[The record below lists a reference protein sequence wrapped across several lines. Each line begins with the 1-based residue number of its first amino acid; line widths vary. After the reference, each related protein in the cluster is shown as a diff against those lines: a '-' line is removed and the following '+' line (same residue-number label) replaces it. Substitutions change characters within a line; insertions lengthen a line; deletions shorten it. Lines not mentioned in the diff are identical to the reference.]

1 MASSP
6 STYRRRPNKSKGS
19 FCSSARCDDEESDV
33 DFWRQQAR
41 TCSQHITRT
50 SALMPSACVR
60 LCPILRSCVQIGYLS
75 IRFPFCAERREDCRW
90 RASLSKFEERG
101 NGRFVQSITPTTITK
116 RCTVQQE
123 PTCTQKQ
130 ARSKQAST
138 LAPAIAII
146 SASIDD
152 IDEANSLPTPPYDT
166 YHTNE
171 LGAPFDSNNTR
182 YHIGA

>member
-6 STYRRRPNKSKGS
+6 TVDLSTATQQIQRILLFFIQHDAMTK
-19 FCSSARCDDEESDV
+19 ESDV

-101 NGRFVQSITPTTITK
+101 NGRFVQSITPTTTHQKVHRATRGNMHTK
-116 RCTVQQE
+116 AS
-123 PTCTQKQ
+123 K
-130 ARSKQAST
+130 KQAST

-182 YHIGA
+182 